1 MSDLRP
7 DVAFV
12 VSDAVWRDFVAL
24 RARWGG
30 EPLSA
35 GFQDDCVA
43 RIRQAIR
50 AGDQAA
56 ARHWRRVKSLGRQ
69 YGRSWVSAV
78 EVDGAVIRETRKF
91 HVLRYPE
98 DERLVRVFIDAE

>member
-12 VSDAVWRDFVAL
+12 VSASVWRDFQAL
-24 RARWGG
+24 RAAWEG

-35 GFQDDCVA
+35 GFQDECVK

-50 AGDQAA
+50 RGDQRA
-56 ARHWRRVKSLGRQ
+56 ARHWRSVQSLGRQ

-78 EVDGAVIRETRKF
+78 EVEGALIRETRKF
-91 HVLRYPE
+91 HVLRYP
-98 DERLVRVFIDAE
+98 DDDRLVRIFIDPG

>member
-7 DVAFV
+7 EVAFV
-12 VSDAVWRDFVAL
+12 VSAAVWRDFVAL
-24 RARWGG
+24 RARWES

-35 GFQDDCVA
+35 GFQGECVA
-43 RIRQAIR
+43 NIRRAIR
-50 AGDQAA
+50 HGDQAA
-56 ARHWRRVKSLGRQ
+56 ARHWREVQSLGRQ

-98 DERLVRVFIDAE
+98 DERLLRVVIDAG